1 MTDTVK
7 QAMVAVGS
15 RHVRLLTSGS
25 GPGVLLLHGSPNTAD
40 ALQPLI
46 NALRGDFLV
55 IAPDNPGN
63 GASDPLP
70 GRSLGAAAYADAL
83 AGLLDALNLSV
94 VAVYGYHTG
103 AVFAAE
109 LARRHRSRVS
119 CVVCD
124 GYPLW
129 TAAEARELADG
140 YLPPIV
146 PAADG
151 AHLASVWSRVID
163 QNWYFPWHIKDD
175 ERRIDRDAGDIDQ
188 LHTRA
193 MDLLRAGDHYRAPY
207 AAALKADGA
216 ARLKAL
222 TTPTLITA
230 SSGDI
235 LRSHLERVPAHS
247 WLSIRRVASATQ
259 THRETRQWFRRHP
272 PRVADARFGAS
283 RRRFVDAGDG
293 QLFVAGEPAATNI
306 WFHDAGES
314 SRQLPTTSARTA
326 TLAVDLPG
334 HGLSTTAWPED
345 PKEVLAAMTQG
356 LATAGVVIDQCAF
369 DGKGLGRQV
378 AALLAGRIRRF
389 ESRTVDV
396 PGIEPRWDGGH
407 LLAAWHFA
415 RFRTQYPVW
424 SQRGPGRRRHAPL
437 PSADVLDRKALDVLV
452 AGQRTLERTLPFSFD
467 A

>member
-1 MTDTVK
+1 
-7 QAMVAVGS
+7 MVAVGS
-15 RHVRLLTSGS
+15 RHVRLLAAGS
-25 GPGVLLLHGSPNTAD
+25 GPAVLLLHGSPNTAD
-40 ALQPLI
+40 ALRGLI
-46 NALRGDFLV
+46 DALRGDFLV
-55 IAPDNPGN
+55 IAPDSPGN

-70 GRSLGAAAYADAL
+70 GCSLGAAAYADAL

-109 LARRHRSRVS
+109 LARRHASRVS
-119 CVVCD
+119 GVVCD

-140 YLPPIV
+140 YLPPLV
-146 PAADG
+146 AAPDG
-151 AHLASVWSRVID
+151 SHLASVWSRVID
-163 QNWYFPWHIKDD
+163 QNWYFPWHIKDAK
-175 ERRIDRDAGDIDQ
+175 RWIDRDAGDVDQ

-193 MDLLRAGDHYRAPY
+193 MDLLRAGDHYRRPY
-207 AAALKADGA
+207 AAALQADGA
-216 ARLKAL
+216 VRLAAL

-235 LRSHLERVPAHS
+235 LCSHLQRVPAHPRVT
-247 WLSIRRVASATQ
+247 IRRAANVNQ
-259 THRETRQWFRRHP
+259 THRATRQWFRSHP
-272 PRVADARFGAS
+272 PPVAAPRFDAS

-293 QLFVAGEPAATNI
+293 QLFVAGEPGARNV

-314 SRQLPTTSARTA
+314 SRQLPKKSAHS

-345 PKEVLAAMTQG
+345 PQEVQAALTQG
-356 LATAGVVIDQCAF
+356 LAAAGVDLDRCAF
-369 DGKGLGRQV
+369 DGPGLGRQV
-378 AALLAGRIRRF
+378 AALLAGRIHRF
-389 ESRTVDV
+389 ESRAVDV
-396 PGIEPRWDGGH
+396 PDIVPRWDGGH

-424 SQRGPGRRRHAPL
+424 SERAPGTRGSAPL
-437 PSADVLDRKALDVLV
+437 PSADALHQKALDVLV
-452 AGQRTLERTLPFSFD
+452 AGQQTLERTLPFGFE